1 MGNGGCHIEMG
12 KEEGNKRKKRLSTM
26 SLYANLPATDTTEA
40 ERNTEGSKTLL
51 FLAFSRFFL

>member
-1 MGNGGCHIEMG
+1 MGNGGCHVEMG

-26 SLYANLPATDTTEA
+26 SLYANLPATDTTELNVV
-40 ERNTEGSKTLL
+40 RRVVKTLL